1 MGVYKTGQVC
11 LNGHII
17 TGNIQQREQCSK
29 FCTQCGAETITR
41 CLSCNAEIRGTYH
54 FDGLVALDDEMTL
67 PLYCHNCGEPYPWT
81 SDALESARIL
91 IDEESELSK
100 DEKENLKKSLPDLLS
115 ENPRTSLAVSRFK
128 RATMS
133 VGGVL
138 KDALVQF
145 AASFACEAAKSKL
158 GI

>member
-17 TGNIQQREQCSK
+17 TGNIQQKERCSK
-29 FCTQCGAETITR
+29 FCVQCGAETIT
-41 CLSCNAEIRGTYH
+41 CCQSCNENIRGNFTYEH
-54 FDGLVALDDEMTL
+54 VSGEKMNL

-81 SDALESARIL
+81 VDALESARIL

-100 DEKENLKKSLPDLLS
+100 EEKENLKKSLPDLLS
-115 ENPRTSLAVSRFK
+115 ETPRTSLAVSRVK
-128 RATMS
+128 RAMMS

-145 AASFACEAAKSKL
+145 AAAFACEAAKSSL
-158 GI
+158 GIK